1 MKYSIVYGPL
11 AAGASAAPGLAERQY
26 GYPTTKPLVNATL
39 LKADITRDN
48 LLAGAQQLEDF
59 AYASEER
66 NRFIGSPGHND
77 TIYWLKETLESLDGY
92 YNVSLQEFFTVAQIN
107 GTINAFTVEGATPPE
122 GSYLLFDY
130 SASGNVTAPLVPV
143 SNLGCNATDY
153 PATLSGNIALI
164 SRGSCDFGLKSAL
177 AGAAGAVGA
186 LIYNNVA
193 GPPLQGTLG
202 TPPRPEGDY
211 VASISIS
218 QELGTGYL
226 SAITGGANVSAT
238 IDVLTDIRNISTSNV
253 LATTISGDQD
263 NKLALGAHTDSVA
276 AGPGINDDGSGTVG
290 ILEVAKAL
298 SKYKINNAVTFG
310 FWAAEEEGLLGS
322 TYYVENLPA
331 SEAANIRAYLNF
343 DMIASPNFVNAI
355 YDGDG
360 SAFNLSGPAGSAEIE
375 AFFED
380 YFTGVGQNFTATAFD
395 GRSDYGPFLDVG
407 IPAGGLFT
415 GAEENKTEEEV
426 LLFGGTSGVALDQC
440 YHQACDNVTNL
451 ELGAFE
457 THAKAI
463 ADAVATYSLSWE
475 GFPAR
480 NTTATK
486 RSVVTPARTIERRH
500 RRTKRVQPLMK

>member
-1 MKYSIVYGPL
+1 MKYSIAFGAI
-11 AAGASAAPGLAERQY
+11 AASASAAPGLVERQY
-26 GYPTTKPLVNATL
+26 GYPTTKPTVNAEL
-39 LKADITRDN
+39 LKADITREG

-77 TIYWLKETLESLDGY
+77 TVYWLKDTLESLDGY
-92 YNVSLQEFFTVAQIN
+92 YNVSLQNFYTVAQIN
-107 GTINAFTVEGATPPE
+107 GTINSFLVDGAAVPE
-122 GSYLLFDY
+122 SSYLLFDY
-130 SASGNVTAPLVPV
+130 SASGNATAPLVTV
-143 SNLGCNATDY
+143 SNVGCNASDY
-153 PATLSGNIALI
+153 PASVSGSIALI

-202 TPPRPEGDY
+202 VPPRPEGNY
-211 VASISIS
+211 VASISIT
-218 QELGTGYL
+218 QELGAGYV
-226 SAITGGANVSAT
+226 SAIAGGASISAT
-238 IDVLTDIRNISTSNV
+238 IDVLTDIRNITTYNV
-253 LATTISGDQD
+253 LATSNSGDQD

-298 SKYKINNAVTFG
+298 SRYKINNAVTFG
-310 FWAAEEEGLLGS
+310 FWAGEEEGLLGS
-322 TYYVENLPA
+322 TYYVENLPTT
-331 SEAANIRAYLNF
+331 EATKIRAYLNF
-343 DMIASPNFVNAI
+343 DMIASPNYVNAI
-355 YDGDG
+355 YDGNG

-375 AFFED
+375 SFFED

-407 IPAGGLFT
+407 IPSGGLFT
-415 GAEENKTEEEV
+415 GAEENKTAEEA
-426 LLFGGTSGVALDQC
+426 LMFGGTADVALDQC

-451 ELGAFE
+451 ELNAFE
-457 THAKAI
+457 THAKGI
-463 ADAVATYSLSWE
+463 AAAVAKYTFSWE

-480 NTTATK
+480 NTTTAK
-486 RSVVTPARTIERRH
+486 RSVVKPRKTAENRH
-500 RRTKRVQPLMK
+500 RRGKWAQSMTK

>member
-1 MKYSIVYGPL
+1 MKYSIAFGAI
-11 AAGASAAPGLAERQY
+11 AASASAAPGLVERQY
-26 GYPTTKPLVNATL
+26 GYPTTKPIVNATL
-39 LKADITRDN
+39 LKDDITIEG
-48 LLAGAQQLEDF
+48 LLEGAQQLEDF

-77 TIYWLKETLESLDGY
+77 TVYWLKDTLESLDGY
-92 YNVSLQEFFTVAQIN
+92 YNVSLQNFYTIAQIN
-107 GTINAFTVEGATPPE
+107 GTINAFLVDGAPVPE
-122 GSYLLFDY
+122 SDYLLFDY
-130 SASGNVTAPLVPV
+130 SASGNVTAPLVTV
-143 SNLGCNATDY
+143 SNVGCNASDY
-153 PATLSGNIALI
+153 PAAVSGNIALI

-186 LIYNNVA
+186 LIYNNAA

-202 TPPRPEGDY
+202 VPPRPEGDY
-211 VASISIS
+211 VASISIT
-218 QELGTGYL
+218 QELGAGYV
-226 SAITGGANVSAT
+226 SAIAGGANISAT
-238 IDVLTDIRNISTSNV
+238 IDVLTDIQNISTYNV
-253 LATTISGDQD
+253 LATSYSGDQD

-298 SKYKINNAVTFG
+298 SKYEINNAVTFG
-310 FWAAEEEGLLGS
+310 FWAGEEEGLLGS

-331 SEAANIRAYLNF
+331 DEAAKIRAYLNF
-343 DMIASPNFVNAI
+343 DMIASPNYINAI

-375 AFFED
+375 YFFED

-407 IPAGGLFT
+407 IPSGGLFT
-415 GAEENKTEEEV
+415 GAEENKTAEEA
-426 LLFGGTSGVALDQC
+426 LAFGGTADVALDQC

-451 ELGAFE
+451 ALDAFE
-457 THAKAI
+457 THAKGI
-463 ADAVATYSLSWE
+463 AAAVATYTFSWE

-480 NTTATK
+480 NTTVVK
-486 RSVVTPARTIERRH
+486 RSVVRPRKTVETRH
-500 RRTKRVQPLMK
+500 RRGKRVQSLIK